1 MLSNS
6 TASGIETRKFTVTQ
20 DFLYG
25 QANSEGKDRFLVFH
39 DKERNPY
46 QVCPNPSR
54 VISSQPVTDP
64 FSPCQ
69 HRFVPSQYVKF
80 GEGSLKKLKKAGF
93 GSETLDLVSEHTKA
107 VVGDEL
113 RDFSGKARPATG
125 LAGLLELFD

>member
-1 MLSNS
+1 MNVFSFS
-6 TASGIETRKFTVTQ
+6 AADVARYIHYSPWFVRSYVFTATASGIETRKFTVTQ

-46 QVCPNPSR
+46 
-54 VISSQPVTDP
+54 
-64 FSPCQ
+64 
-69 HRFVPSQYVKF
+69 QYVKF

>member
-46 QVCPNPSR
+46 
-54 VISSQPVTDP
+54 
-64 FSPCQ
+64 Q